1 MGKRR
6 GGRRRRR
13 RRRGLET
20 SRTQRG
26 GSEEERV
33 DDLSSEPSSCTV
45 AIYGGRQESA
55 KHTLTR
61 TNVAKTF
68 GKKQKC
74 KMLSEEK
81 KESII
86 RRVPFIFFF
95 LSLSPRFL
103 FPSRPA
109 PFPVQIG
116 QMTLLPSLISHPGT
130 LPPLSRTSS
139 PELSEQE
146 GRRTGPSYP
155 GSSFAVRS
163 LAGCCHSSRAGGGG
177 LFLPFSLLAICL
189 SIVSEE
195 GARGGDRPESRYCTL
210 GTLSAQD
217 NPQKSGSHGFCAV
230 AGII

>member
-6 GGRRRRR
+6 GGRRRR

-33 DDLSSEPSSCTV
+33 DDLSSQPSSCTV

-68 GKKQKC
+68 GKKQKW
-74 KMLSEEK
+74 KMLSARRK
-81 KESII
+81 RASSGESLLF
-86 RRVPFIFFF
+86 PSFF
-95 LSLSPRFL
+95 LFSPRFL

-155 GSSFAVRS
+155 GSFFAVRS

>member
-6 GGRRRRR
+6 GGR

-33 DDLSSEPSSCTV
+33 DDLSSQPSSCTV

-68 GKKQKC
+68 GKKQKW

-130 LPPLSRTSS
+130 LPPS
-139 PELSEQE
+139 PGPLLRSCPSKKEGGPDPLIQGPPSPSDPWRAVVTHQE
-146 GRRTGPSYP
+146 RE
-155 GSSFAVRS
+155 
-163 LAGCCHSSRAGGGG
+163 GG

-195 GARGGDRPESRYCTL
+195 RADTAP
-210 GTLSAQD
+210 SAHCRHKTIR
-217 NPQKSGSHGFCAV
+217 KSLAHMGFAQ
-230 AGII
+230 